1 MYTENEPAMERNEAV
16 VNDVSSEFFNDK
28 FPDNCKYPAAF
39 KLLRIKSK
47 QIKKV

>member
-16 VNDVSSEFFNDK
+16 VNDVSSDK